1 MIEKSTMFSL
11 IHQSDDKWR
20 LIRFALMD
28 ESVRGHDYIFQT
40 YKDDG
45 SPPKLRMDTLII
57 LKPRSRST

>member
-28 ESVRGHDYIFQT
+28 ESVRGHDYI
-40 YKDDG
+40 
-45 SPPKLRMDTLII
+45 
-57 LKPRSRST
+57 LKPIKTTVVHQNFEWIP

>member
-40 YKDDG
+40 YTKTTVVHQNFEWI
-45 SPPKLRMDTLII
+45 P
-57 LKPRSRST
+57 